1 MKKKFISIVVILTM
15 LLTIPGTAAIA
26 AVNGS
31 TPSNWAV
38 PEIEKAKGYGLV
50 TAKVLGNYQQSI
62 TREEFCE
69 LAVKLYEALSGNTAP
84 LPALNRFTD
93 TNNQE
98 ILKAYTLGIVNG
110 VNTAQTL
117 FDPKANVNREQIAVM
132 FYRTLQAVDSSLIK
146 GSYFITFVDGNR
158 ISSWALDAIGFMN
171 GNGIIG
177 GVGGNRLDPLGP
189 ATREQG
195 IALVK
200 RTYEKFKDSVNNTS
214 ELYVPPMKLEPAVI
228 QATPAANGYEIY
240 QEINPENG
248 TVKVVS
254 GVVAVTVPSVNLTGS
269 KVLSVKKADNIV
281 PAAGLDF
288 VQAYDIQLGNQTGFF
303 SPVEIEI
310 TMPQSKP
317 YSAFYYNTATGLWED
332 ILYEQSG
339 RIITIKTNHL
349 SRFAVAEKRR
359 DGYHDP
365 MAKVWYYH
373 PDFYAVESISAQAVS
388 GLGAVDLDKLAFNK
402 GWDAAKKW
410 FDISTI
416 ASEIADGTLPGFS
429 TLNDTIGKMGKVIGP
444 IQLYFDIK
452 NGKHT
457 DAAAGAY
464 EMALG
469 SMIARFGEA
478 GANIGLLGA
487 SIINMSIKEFAQAAI
502 SSKESQYEKAY
513 AYYYDKN
520 NSLNRKIKIRDGKDW
535 YDVFYNIV
543 ETSPKYLNERINADI
558 ERYVRAIWSDTE
570 LLTAQGIIGQQGNSS
585 TIVGGGA
592 YLNDDL
598 MERLSN
604 NYTTHLAG
612 YLNGILNKVIDDYD
626 WNERKKFKKD
636 YADKVVAELNREY
649 TVTVKVSNNEGQ
661 SVNVQFNEPYRPGW
675 EGFTDNQG
683 NWQMTFTMLG
693 YLRAG
698 APKKIYARDG
708 FGNLQT
714 KDFNLNMTNI
724 VFGDEQLIE
733 VTAPG
738 TVAAGEKLNINV
750 SKNGEAYPYSEIVSA
765 NPVLSQNRQNS
776 TFQLNVP
783 AQSGTYD
790 VQVKDART
798 NHIETVKISVQESG
812 LITKAK
818 NDIAL
823 FNFGHDFEP
832 LNYQNLYVKTA
843 YPSSAPGYLPIYGNL
858 MVQFYRPGENGKE
871 TPVCCIYY
879 DYKDS
884 NNQPPSNT
892 PVDQLIPNDFS
903 ISAIYRFDQEGKY
916 HGRFYIMETR
926 GKIQDRTN
934 IIWRLQEFNRGT
946 LVRYTEFITNEGLYS
961 YSFTGGPS
969 LFYGGRPLKFET
981 YQYDPATGGSKIM
994 NSGRYVAESEYEG
1007 NYVVHTNWIW
1017 TGDPYDEGFDYSAHP
1032 WQ

>member
-1 MKKKFISIVVILTM
+1 MRKKLISSMIILTM
-15 LLTIPGTAAIA
+15 LLAIPGASVIA
-26 AVNGS
+26 ANTGS
-31 TPSNWAV
+31 NPSNWAV

-50 TAKVLGNYQQSI
+50 TSKVLGNYQQSI

-69 LAVKLYEALSGNTAP
+69 LAVKLYEALSGDAAA
-84 LPALNRFTD
+84 LPGVNRFND

-98 ILKAYTLGIVNG
+98 ILKAYALGIVNG

-117 FDPKANVNREQIAVM
+117 FNPKANVSREQIAVM

-146 GSYFITFVDGNR
+146 GSYFITFIDGNM
-158 ISSWALDAIGFMN
+158 ISTWALDAIGFMN

-177 GVGGNRLDPLGP
+177 GVGGNRLDPKGP

-200 RTYEKFKDSVNNTS
+200 RTYEKFKDAVSNTT
-214 ELYVPPMKLEPAVI
+214 ELYVPPMNLEPVVI
-228 QATPAANGYEIY
+228 QATPTANGYEIY
-240 QEINPENG
+240 QEISSEIG
-248 TVKVVS
+248 TAKVVA
-254 GVVAVTVPSVNLTGS
+254 GDIAVTVPSVNLNGS
-269 KVLSVKKADNIV
+269 NVLSVKKANNIV
-281 PAAGLDF
+281 PATGLDF
-288 VQAYDIQLGNQTGFF
+288 VQAYDIQLGNQTQFF

-310 TMPQSKP
+310 TLPQSKP
-317 YSAFYYNTATGLWED
+317 YSAFYFNPATGLWED

-359 DGYHDP
+359 FDRYDK
-365 MAKVWYYH
+365 MVKVGYYH
-373 PDFYAVESISAQAVS
+373 PDFYAVESINAQAVS
-388 GLGAVDLDKLAFNK
+388 ELGAVDLDKMAFNK

-410 FDISTI
+410 FDIGAV

-429 TLNDTIGKMGKVIGP
+429 TLNDSIGKMGKVIGP

-487 SIINMSIKEFAQAAI
+487 SIINMSIREFAQEAI

-513 AYYYDKN
+513 AYYYNKN
-520 NSLNRKIKIRDGKDW
+520 NNLNRKIKIRDEKDW
-535 YDVFYNIV
+535 YEAFYNII
-543 ETSPKYLNERINADI
+543 ETSPKHLNERINADI

-570 LLTAQGIIGQQGNSS
+570 LLVAQGIIGQQGKSS

-592 YLNDDL
+592 YLNDEL

-604 NYTTHLAG
+604 NYATHLSG
-612 YLNGILNKVIDDYD
+612 YLNVILNQVVDDYD

-636 YADKVVAELNREY
+636 YGDKVVAELDREY
-649 TVTVKVSNNEGQ
+649 TVTVKVRNNEGQ
-661 SVNVQFNEPYRPGW
+661 SVSVKFNEPYRPGW
-675 EGFTDNQG
+675 EGVTDNQG
-683 NWQMTFTMLG
+683 NWQITFTMLG

-698 APKKIYARDG
+698 APKKIYAKDG

-714 KDFNLNMTNI
+714 MDFNLNMTNI
-724 VFGDEQLIE
+724 VFGEEQFIE
-733 VTAPG
+733 VSAPAS
-738 TVAAGEKLNINV
+738 VKVGEMLDISV
-750 SKNGEAYPYSEIVSA
+750 SKNGEAYPYAEVVSA
-765 NPVLSQNRQNS
+765 NPVLTHYRHYSS
-776 TFQLNVP
+776 HQLYVP
-783 AQSGTYD
+783 AQSGVYD
-790 VQVKDART
+790 VQVKDTRT
-798 NHIETVKISVQESG
+798 DHIETVKVSVEESE

-818 NDIAL
+818 NDIAM
-823 FNFGHDFEP
+823 FDFGHDFEP
-832 LNYQNLYVKTA
+832 LNYQNLFVKATYPA
-843 YPSSAPGYLPIYGNL
+843 YSHFNGMYGHL
-858 MVQFYRPGENGKE
+858 MVQFYRRGENGNE
-871 TPVCCIYY
+871 IPVCCIYY
-879 DYKDS
+879 DYKEEYE
-884 NNQPPSNT
+884 PPAGT
-892 PVDQLIPNDFS
+892 PVDQLIPNDFR
-903 ISAIYRFDQEGKY
+903 ISGAYRFDQEGQY
-916 HGRFYIMETR
+916 HGRVYIMDTR
-926 GKIQDRTN
+926 GAEIQGRTN
-934 IIWRLQEFNRGT
+934 IIWRLHEYNNGRS
-946 LVRYTEFITNEGLYS
+946 VRYTEFITTEGLYS

-969 LFYGGRPLKFET
+969 AIYGGRPHRFET
-981 YQYDPATGGSKIM
+981 YQYNPATGGSKVM
-994 NSGRYVAESEYEG
+994 NSGRYVADSVYEG

-1017 TGDPYDEGFDYSAHP
+1017 TGDPFDASFDYAAHP